1 MRNLLEKKLLNKK
14 YKQIDRKKNLSI
26 IVITTTS
33 TGSQVLSCFN
43 FDSIFNQFRIT
54 HVDYQLQIICLRL
67 GLTIHCV
74 NRVCFFYIFI
84 FCCSSS
90 FYYTY
95 ESTWE
100 YRAPDENSNHF
111 IEHMAPDTRIG
122 RHIANAVIQNWLKY
136 FEYIDHMKF
145 SGSWFSFRDD
155 TIALLLWHFK
165 LMKKFFLTKK
175 NHDIRDWN
183 GTLTTYDCA
192 FKHLS
197 SYLLPF
203 NQVTAERIYRLLTFL
218 RSTM

>member
-1 MRNLLEKKLLNKK
+1 MRNLLERKLLNKK

-90 FYYTY
+90 FYYIRIDLGISRTGWKFKSFYWTY
-95 ESTWE
+95 GSRHA
-100 YRAPDENSNHF
+100 YRSPYCECSNLELVEILWIHWPYEIQWKLVFISWWHNRSIIMAFQIDEEIFSNQKKPRYPRLEWNFDHVWLCFQAPKQLF
-111 IEHMAPDTRIG
+111 
-122 RHIANAVIQNWLKY
+122 AV
-136 FEYIDHMKF
+136 F
-145 SGSWFSFRDD
+145 
-155 TIALLLWHFK
+155 
-165 LMKKFFLTKK
+165 
-175 NHDIRDWN
+175 
-183 GTLTTYDCA
+183 
-192 FKHLS
+192 
-197 SYLLPF
+197 
-203 NQVTAERIYRLLTFL
+203 
-218 RSTM
+218 